1 MIEWETVGLGD
12 PQVKSDPDYPAMV
25 VVYVPL
31 TGGADE
37 AWQTLFNS
45 GPPAGVSYGPS
56 LPFPQAQGAGAQG
69 AAVVFRC
76 PPAEVEKQ
84 FDLARRWVEG
94 TNEAYERQI
103 IPELERR
110 VQAAEAETEQRQ
122 KAVEEARKRLGL
134 D

>member
-1 MIEWETVGLGD
+1 MIEWEPVRLGD

-31 TGGADE
+31 TGGADD
-37 AWQTLFNS
+37 AWQTMFNA
-45 GPPAGVSYGPS
+45 GPPAGVGYSLG
-56 LPFPQAQGAGAQG
+56 LPFPQAQGSG
-69 AAVVFRC
+69 VVFRC
-76 PPAEVEKQ
+76 PPADVEKQ

-94 TNEAYERQI
+94 TNEAYEREM

-110 VQAAEAETEQRQ
+110 VEAAEAETEQRR